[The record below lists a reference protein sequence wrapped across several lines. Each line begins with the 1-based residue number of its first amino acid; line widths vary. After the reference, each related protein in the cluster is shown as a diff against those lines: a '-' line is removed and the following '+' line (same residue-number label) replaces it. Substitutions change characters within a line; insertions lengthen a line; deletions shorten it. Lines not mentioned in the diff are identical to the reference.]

1 MGSESDKRVIKLPL
15 ESAATQISNTKY
27 DLTPLI
33 VYAKRHNKRLQELTT
48 AELEYLHYEENIE
61 HLPLW
66 EVHYIQGQQCRLMIR
81 IDEGKV
87 LTAAFEHDD
96 VANAP
101 SFTVVE
107 SDGEWQLAV
116 AHVPY
121 CIIENWSDVEKCV
134 KDVNELWEEKC
145 RWYLQNFSQ
154 WRSE

>member
-121 CIIENWSDVEKCV
+121 CIIETWSDVEKCV

-154 WRSE
+154 LRSE